1 MPPPGGA
8 RGAAPSLASAF
19 ARGVAVAQSL
29 LPQQRAL
36 APAQAAGAQWIALGL
51 ITALLYV
58 TASATLGAFTAK
70 APRFGKAAWMRGG
83 ASAFVRAY
91 AMASFAALSVAFL
104 LEVPPL
110 ALRAGAALASEGTAP
125 PPRPVWLWT
134 ITCFC
139 VLNDVLLALLGA
151 ARPLARLVALAAPL
165 SMRRSAGFALFE
177 ALGELGAGA
186 DLLVPR
192 LGMAGTCL
200 VLASL
205 GRK

>member
-1 MPPPGGA
+1 MARGGA
-8 RGAAPSLASAF
+8 GGSPSLASSF
-19 ARGVAVAQSL
+19 ARGVALAQSL

-36 APAQAAGAQWIALGL
+36 APAQAAGAQWLALGL

-58 TASATLGAFTAK
+58 TASATLAAFTAK
-70 APRFGKAAWMRGG
+70 APRFGGAAWMRGG
-83 ASAFVRAY
+83 ASAFMRAY

-104 LEVPPL
+104 LEAPQL
-110 ALRAGAALASEGTAP
+110 ALRAGAALANDESSP
-125 PPRPVWLWT
+125 PPRLVWLWT
-134 ITCFC
+134 GTCFC

-151 ARPLARLVALAAPL
+151 LRPLARLVALAAPL
-165 SMRRSAGFALFE
+165 AMRRSAGFALCE
-177 ALGELGAGA
+177 ALGELGAAA

-200 VLASL
+200 VLAAL